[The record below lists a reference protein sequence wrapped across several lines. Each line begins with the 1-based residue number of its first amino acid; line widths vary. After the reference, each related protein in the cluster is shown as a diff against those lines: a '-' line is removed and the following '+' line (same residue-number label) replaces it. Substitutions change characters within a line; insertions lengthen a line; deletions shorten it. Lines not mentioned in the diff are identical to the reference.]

1 MKIQPITKD
10 TVEQPLL
17 DPAGESVY
25 ELIGNTTR
33 IQPVAHPN
41 RVDEHP
47 QGANH
52 SLAQIRIA
60 PGAASKPH
68 YHKICQESYYILSG
82 QAKMTIDDQELE
94 LTPGQACLI
103 LPGQIHQICNKGN
116 QILEFLAVC
125 VPAWYAS
132 DSVYIQEK

>member
-1 MKIQPITKD
+1 MKIQPISKD
-10 TVEQPLL
+10 TVEQPML

-25 ELIGNTTR
+25 ELIGNSTR

-41 RVDEHP
+41 RVDEHTL
-47 QGANH
+47 GANH
-52 SLAQIRIA
+52 SLAQISIA

-82 QAKMTIDDQELE
+82 LAKMYIDEQELD
-94 LTPGQACLI
+94 LSPGQACLI
-103 LPGQIHQICNKGN
+103 LPGQVHQICNHGD

-125 VPAWYAS
+125 VPAWFAS
-132 DSVYIQEK
+132 DSVYVQGK